1 MKKKFEFSKIIFVY
15 IAIMFTIVIIFTMIL
30 MWVTKDTSAVAY
42 LIPAVGGL
50 MATTVGFYSW
60 KAKAENVLKIQQ
72 SSSSSEVN
80 VNEITKTVEEILKDN
95 VIEEG
100 ADYDN

>member
-72 SSSSSEVN
+72 SSSSSEVD

-100 ADYDN
+100 ADYDD

>member
-15 IAIMFTIVIIFTMIL
+15 IAIMFTIVIIFTMVL
-30 MWVTKDTSAVAY
+30 MWVTQDTSAVAY

-72 SSSSSEVN
+72 NASSEIN
-80 VNEITKTVEEILKDN
+80 ADEIAESVKEILEDN
-95 VIEEG
+95 DNEEG
-100 ADYDN
+100 MDYDN

>member
-60 KAKAENVLKIQQ
+60 KAKA
-72 SSSSSEVN
+72 
-80 VNEITKTVEEILKDN
+80 
-95 VIEEG
+95 
-100 ADYDN
+100 

>member
-72 SSSSSEVN
+72 NSSSSEVD
-80 VNEITKTVEEILKDN
+80 VNEITKTVEDILKDS